1 MTWRGRQLAI
11 VAAVLGLAATAVS
24 AHHLA
29 AARAAAAAATDA
41 VPEFGAGHPRFT
53 LVGSAADGL
62 QVPRDLAFHPERP
75 GELWTVNR
83 ANDGTVIYFAAGTP
97 EQRVEA
103 RADRLGN
110 HFMEEVS
117 SIAFGAA
124 NTFATCQ
131 ESRNTYN
138 NARLP
143 GNDFMGPTLW
153 TADLAIYAR
162 VNQLFHLADWQLL
175 PLLAGRTCGTDM
187 GASPAQPRLGSHI
200 DMNHESPLCMGI
212 AHDRANVYWVMDG
225 LHGNVVAYDFA
236 QDHGPG
242 YDDHSD
248 AVLRRYPEATFT
260 RVADVPSHAVLDA
273 ASGWLYYADT
283 GGGAVLRL
291 DTRSGAKARDLPVTA
306 EPVAE
311 YAEWRGARGER
322 FASGLRRPSGIALHA
337 GRLFVGDHATGEII
351 AYDAASRRELGR
363 LATGAR
369 GLMGLEVAPDGRLWF
384 VDGAANQL
392 VRVDPQAAVP
402 PIHLP
407 WTGRR

>member
-1 MTWRGRQLAI
+1 M
-11 VAAVLGLAATAVS
+11 AAVLGWAAIAVS
-24 AHHLA
+24 ASHFA
-29 AARAAAAAATDA
+29 AARVPSAGTTGA
-41 VPEFGAGHPRFT
+41 VPEFGTGSPLLT

-83 ANDGTVIYFAAGTP
+83 ANDGTVIYFAAGT
-97 EQRVEA
+97 EKQRVEA

-138 NARLP
+138 NARVP

-162 VNQLFHLADWQLL
+162 VNQLFQLADWQLL
-175 PLLAGRTCGTDM
+175 PLMVGRMCGTDM
-187 GASPAQPRLGSHI
+187 GAGPAQPRLGSHI

-242 YDDHSD
+242 NDDHSD
-248 AVLRRYPEATFT
+248 AVIRRYPEATFT

-273 ASGWLYYADT
+273 TSGWLYYADT
-283 GGGAVLRL
+283 GTGAVQRL
-291 DTRSGAKARDLPVTA
+291 DTRSGAKARDLPVTN

-311 YAEWRGARGER
+311 YAEWRGVRGER
-322 FASGLRRPSGIALHA
+322 FASGLQQPSGIALHD

-351 AYDAASRRELGR
+351 AYEVASRRELGR

-369 GLMGLEVAPDGRLWF
+369 GLMGLEFAPDGRLWY

-392 VRVDPQAAVP
+392 LRVDPRSALP
-402 PIHLP
+402 PVHLP
-407 WTGRR
+407 WAGRR